1 MSFQQA
7 QIYTTNSYHFEY
19 KTNLK
24 YEIKTKNNTP
34 TYNPW
39 YRSSILAFPPPLER
53 SHTLYQFTHGM
64 ISHEMPVE
72 IRMCVAVVSTR

>member
-24 YEIKTKNNTP
+24 YEIKTKHIDTNRGREARF
-34 TYNPW
+34 W
-39 YRSSILAFPPPLER
+39 Y
-53 SHTLYQFTHGM
+53 SHHFWNAHTHYEFTHEM
-64 ISHEMPVE
+64 ISHEMPME